1 MEKGKKIES
10 VWKIGEEYKNGIL
23 ILDDNIKLETEII
36 TPIDCDRYFPYLHG
50 KGKDGKEITLFK
62 VATTPPCYSIKK
74 DGKEITIFKAKT
86 AIFGG
91 KFENLKFENLTA
103 HYFSWVWRE
112 FLGLQEEKGEPY
124 YFSVKIKG
132 AELKIRAYGSLFE
145 PRISISVKPKEPMNF
160 GECYHY
166 YIGTIER
173 ILSLIFCEILEVDKF
188 EGRINNKKVEV
199 YHPLKRPLK
208 RKRELL
214 LESTRPLSVLEVLE
228 KSTLRRIFKEVEK
241 KFKKFMNLSSL
252 YFWPFYFDDLDLEL
266 ILYAG
271 ALEGYVKNF
280 HKRRVRSL
288 KEALEI
294 ILNNYLDLF
303 TPEENG
309 LKANLCKIL
318 NIDHHQSLSVIF
330 KELFECFRITRN
342 FIAHGL
348 YPKKNQEDK
357 IIHEPKHVHYVNW
370 ILRMILKAL
379 LLHQLDLKKE
389 EIKKYVS
396 KEYHAINSLRFL

>member
-1 MEKGKKIES
+1 MKKGEKIES
-10 VWKIGEEYKNGIL
+10 VWEIGGNTKNGTL
-23 ILDDNIKLETEII
+23 ILNDNIKLEIEAIK
-36 TPIDCDRYFPYLHG
+36 PFKGDRYFPYLHG
-50 KGKDGKEITLFK
+50 K
-62 VATTPPCYSIKK
+62 SR
-74 DGKEITIFKAKT
+74 DGKEITIFEVAKTDYTLKNEKDMEVFKAKM

-91 KFENLKFENLTA
+91 KFENKFENLTT
-103 HYFSWVWRE
+103 HYCPKVFAEVSAPLWEERE
-112 FLGLQEEKGEPY
+112 GPY
-124 YFSVKIKG
+124 SFRLRIKG
-132 AELKIRAYGSLFE
+132 AELGCDFDFSKFLK
-145 PRISISVKPKEPMNF
+145 PRLSISVKTKEPKSF
-160 GECYHY
+160 EECYHR

-173 ILSLIFCEILEVDKF
+173 ILSLIFCEVLEPQKF
-188 EGRINNKKVEV
+188 EEKIKNKKVEI
-199 YHPLKRPLK
+199 YHPMRGPLEEK
-208 RKRELL
+208 ERSFEWTQPLPPVRWPILRKN
-214 LESTRPLSVLEVLE
+214 
-228 KSTLRRIFKEVEK
+228 TLQKIFKNVEK

-252 YFWPFYFDDLDLEL
+252 YFWPFYFDDPDLEL

-318 NIDHHQSLSVIF
+318 NIDHHSSLSVIF

-379 LLHQLDLKKE
+379 LLHQLGLEKE
-389 EIKKYVS
+389 KIRGYVS
-396 KEYHAINSLRFL
+396 REYHAINSLRFL